1 VENSWEKFQLFLN
14 KKIGIF
20 KKSYCKQKIHF
31 NKKSF
36 DFGLLFLNIQ
46 TNTFLKEKK
55 LTTCCEVKNVKN
67 VNKTILPLI
76 FMELNN

>member
-1 VENSWEKFQLFLN
+1 VKNSWEKCPLFLN
-14 KKIGIF
+14 KKFGIF
-20 KKSYCKQKIHF
+20 KNSFRKQKIHF
-31 NKKSF
+31 SKKSF

-67 VNKTILPLI
+67 VNKTRLPLI